1 MAEKPRETGKE
12 ETADKKA
19 VALKY
24 EMGKDRAPK
33 VTAKGKGY
41 IAEKIIEVAREHHIP
56 LHEDKEMVQVLEAL
70 DLDME
75 IPSELFRAV
84 AEVLAFIYRM
94 NKKMK

>member
-1 MAEKPRETGKE
+1 MTDKNNSSDAPDFG
-12 ETADKKA
+12 KKA

-24 EMGKDRAPK
+24 QLGEDRAPR
-33 VTAKGKGY
+33 VTAKGRGH

-56 LHEDKEMVQVLEAL
+56 LHEDKEMVDVLDAL

-75 IPSELFRAV
+75 IPTELFRAV

-94 NKKMK
+94 NKKI